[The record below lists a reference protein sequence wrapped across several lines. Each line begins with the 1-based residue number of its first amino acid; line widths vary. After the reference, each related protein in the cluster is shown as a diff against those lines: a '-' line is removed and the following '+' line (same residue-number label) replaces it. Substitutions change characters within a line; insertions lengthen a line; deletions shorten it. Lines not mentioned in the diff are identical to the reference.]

1 MSEYSTK
8 PKSFGGRGKVEL
20 DLSNY
25 ARKADLKNATNVN
38 ALAFAKKTD
47 LANLKFD
54 VDNIDIDQLKNVLSG
69 LNSIKTKVDI
79 SNIGQLKTI
88 QVDLIKLIDV
98 VKTEVDKKTEYNAK
112 IKDIEDKILDITSLA
127 SNTNLNA

>member
-25 ARKADLKNATNVN
+25 ATKSDLKNATNVN

-47 LANLKFD
+47 LANVKSD
-54 VDNIDIDQLKNVLSG
+54 VDDIDIDQLKNVLSG
-69 LNSIKTKVDI
+69 LNSIKTKVDK
-79 SNIGQLKTI
+79 SNIGQLKVI
-88 QVDLIKLIDV
+88 QVDLIKLIGV
-98 VKTEVDKKTEYNAK
+98 IKTKVDKKTEYNAK

-127 SNTNLNA
+127 PYTNLNA

>member
-1 MSEYSTK
+1 MSEYSTE

-38 ALAFAKKTD
+38 ALAFTKKTD
-47 LANLKFD
+47 LANVKSD
-54 VDNIDIDQLKNVLSG
+54 VDNIDIDLLKNVLSG

-79 SNIGQLKTI
+79 SNIGQSKAI

-98 VKTEVDKKTEYNAK
+98 VKTEVDQKN
-112 IKDIEDKILDITSLA
+112 
-127 SNTNLNA
+127 

>member
-1 MSEYSTK
+1 MSEYSTE

-25 ARKADLKNATNVN
+25 ATKADLKNATNVN

-47 LANLKFD
+47 LANVKSD
-54 VDNIDIDQLKNVLSG
+54 VDDIDIDQLKNVLSG
-69 LNSIKTKVDI
+69 LNSIKTKVDK
-79 SNIGQLKTI
+79 SNIGQLKVI
-88 QVDLIKLIDV
+88 QVDLIKLIGV
-98 VKTEVDKKTEYNAK
+98 IKTKVDKKTEYNAK

-127 SNTNLNA
+127 PYTNLNA

>member
-1 MSEYSTK
+1 MSEYSTE

-25 ARKADLKNATNVN
+25 ATKSDLKNATNVN

-47 LANLKFD
+47 LANVKSD
-54 VDNIDIDQLKNVLSG
+54 VDDIDIDQLKNVLSG
-69 LNSIKTKVDI
+69 LNSIKTKVDK
-79 SNIGQLKTI
+79 SNIGQLKVI
-88 QVDLIKLIDV
+88 QVDLIKLIGV
-98 VKTEVDKKTEYNAK
+98 IKNKVDKKTEYNAK

-127 SNTNLNA
+127 PYTNLNA

>member
-1 MSEYSTK
+1 MSEYSTE

-25 ARKADLKNATNVN
+25 ATKSDLKNATNVN

-47 LANLKFD
+47 LANVKSD
-54 VDNIDIDQLKNVLSG
+54 VDDIDIDQLKNVLSG

-79 SNIGQLKTI
+79 SNIGQSKAI

-98 VKTEVDKKTEYNAK
+98 VKTEVDQKN
-112 IKDIEDKILDITSLA
+112 
-127 SNTNLNA
+127 